1 MLGARGPEHSPAP
14 KEAPR
19 AAAPTR
25 GRAGCEPEGERFT
38 DARGPEAEETKA
50 RKHGFRGAPARAGR
64 PSGVGA
70 LGPTR
75 WVRAQAQP

>member
-14 KEAPR
+14 KEAPEQPLPC
-19 AAAPTR
+19 AD
-25 GRAGCEPEGERFT
+25 EPAVSPKGSGSQM
-38 DARGPEAEETKA
+38 ARGPEAEETKA
-50 RKHGFRGAPARAGR
+50 RKHGFRGAPTRAGR

-70 LGPTR
+70 LRPTR